1 MLNRWNFL
9 KTGFYE
15 GIKLRL
21 TAELARQ
28 AEIRLRKSLMRL
40 AQKRSIAGVK
50 AALALAYWDE
60 LDVPTK
66 VLEIIND
73 IDSPELPVS

>member
-1 MLNRWNFL
+1 MFL
-9 KTGFYE
+9 YQLPCTTKGDQPLTSE
-15 GIKLRL
+15 LSKQAEMKLRL

-66 VLEIIND
+66 IL
-73 IDSPELPVS
+73 S